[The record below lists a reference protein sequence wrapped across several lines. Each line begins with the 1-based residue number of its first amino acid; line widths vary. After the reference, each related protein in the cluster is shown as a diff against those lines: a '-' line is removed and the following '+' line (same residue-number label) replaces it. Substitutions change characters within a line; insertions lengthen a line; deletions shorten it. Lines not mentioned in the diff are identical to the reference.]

1 MNERKKKE
9 MLFWEDE
16 YRKNK
21 QKFFGLEIT
30 DGRIVIRPVQSVKE
44 MQEEGDEMHHCVAT
58 NGYYKRLDSLI
69 LSAKDKDGN
78 RLETIEVS
86 LKTMMVVQCFGKF
99 NKTTEWHNDILDV
112 MNKNMNKIA
121 ECV

>member
-1 MNERKKKE
+1 
-9 MLFWEDE
+9 
-16 YRKNK
+16 
-21 QKFFGLEIT
+21 
-30 DGRIVIRPVQSVKE
+30 
-44 MQEEGDEMHHCVAT
+44 MHHCVAT
-58 NGYYKRLDSLI
+58 NGYYKRRDSLI

>member
-1 MNERKKKE
+1 
-9 MLFWEDE
+9 MLYWEDE

-86 LKTMMVVQCFGKF
+86 LKTMMVVLSDQCTSTIKAAAFAG
-99 NKTTEWHNDILDV
+99 ND
-112 MNKNMNKIA
+112 KGRH
-121 ECV
+121 CQP